1 MATYTQ
7 PVVFELSGLSYG
19 IDITRVSSIEND
31 VTYTQVP
38 NSAPYIMGIM
48 NLRGSVI
55 PVFDLKK
62 RFNIQNGVRS
72 SSMIIVNL
80 KKTIIGIAVDAVK
93 EINNIPAQ
101 NIVDMPSLIKK
112 QDTTYFD
119 RVANVNGRLIVL
131 LDIDVLIPEEDQ
143 EAYNKMTEEISSEN
157 GIQ

>member
-31 VTYTQVP
+31 VTYTPVP

-93 EINNIPAQ
+93 EINNIPSQ